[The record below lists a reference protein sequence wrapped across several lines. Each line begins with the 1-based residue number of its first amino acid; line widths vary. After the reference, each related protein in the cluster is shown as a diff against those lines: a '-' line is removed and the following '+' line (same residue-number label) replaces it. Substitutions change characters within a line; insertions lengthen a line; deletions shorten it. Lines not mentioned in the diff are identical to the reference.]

1 MNKKKYIRI
10 ALRMIVTIDTKRN
23 LNIISIPFH
32 NILLIIKENIKQTIT
47 INPKI
52 NKSIINLYTWN
63 V

>member
-32 NILLIIKENIKQTIT
+32 NILLTIKENIKQTIT

>member
-32 NILLIIKENIKQTIT
+32 NILLTIKENIKQTIT

-52 NKSIINLYTWN
+52 NKSIINLYT
-63 V
+63 